1 MGAVLT
7 IVVSAYFFMI
17 FHRLKFAFFLFVFLL
32 PFLPKY
38 IGFGMGGE
46 GMALSLKRIIVMILF
61 ISLVLSFTQNREYI
75 SQRISLVYQQNKML
89 INLLLLFSILK
100 VISLSLNSWQLL
112 YYIMLFND
120 FLLTGFVFI
129 LTILLITSKED
140 INRLVKM
147 FFYGYVIVLI
157 LTLIESF
164 TQYPLLGIFMSG
176 GMQLEKDYS
185 ESVFRGAHYR
195 ASGSFLT
202 SITLG
207 EYLVLLFPIAV
218 AYIYRHKYSL
228 ILKVVFFLLFCY
240 AVYSTGSRSTILMSV
255 VMIYFYLLIILYRG
269 DQLTR
274 FIVNIFNLILAGFS
288 FYFIY
293 NYISNLVMNFHGR
306 YDLLGVDSETIS
318 STSRALQ
325 YVRVYDIMHEAPFFG
340 FGRMMNFRDF
350 LGSAIDNRYFWMIM
364 EVGIIGIS
372 VYFLFLFTLAKTA
385 LNLYKSPYK
394 NDYAFPFLL
403 SVLLYIPYKVL
414 TVGDANLI
422 YLDIL
427 LGLICV
433 MKVIQNDK
441 IMNYKDNS
449 NTINFN

>member
-1 MGAVLT
+1 LGVVLT
-7 IVVSAYFFMI
+7 IVVSAYFFMM
-17 FHRLKFAFFLFVFLL
+17 FHKLKFLFFLFIFLI

-46 GMALSLKRIIVMILF
+46 GLALSLKRIILMILF
-61 ISLVLSFTQNREYI
+61 SSLVLSFTQNSKYI

-89 INLLLLFSILK
+89 INLLLLYSILK
-100 VISLSLNSWQLL
+100 VISLSLNNWQLL

-129 LTILLITSKED
+129 LTILLIVSEED
-140 INRLVKM
+140 INRLVKI

-185 ESVFRGAHYR
+185 ESVFRGNHYR

-228 ILKVVFFLLFCY
+228 ILKIVFFLLFLY

-255 VMIYFYLLIILYRG
+255 IMLYIYLLIILYRG
-269 DQLTR
+269 NQLTR
-274 FIVNIFNLILAGFS
+274 FIVNIFNLILASFV

-293 NYISNLVMNFHGR
+293 NYIGDLVMNFHGR

-325 YVRVYDIMHEAPFFG
+325 YVRIYDIMHKAPFFG

-372 VYFLFLFTLAKTA
+372 VYFLFLFTLVKTA
-385 LNLYKSPYK
+385 LNLYKLPYK
-394 NDYAFPFLL
+394 NDYIFPFLL
-403 SVLLYIPYKVL
+403 SILVYIPYKIL

-427 LGLICV
+427 AGLICV

-441 IMNYKDNS
+441 IMNYKN
-449 NTINFN
+449 NK